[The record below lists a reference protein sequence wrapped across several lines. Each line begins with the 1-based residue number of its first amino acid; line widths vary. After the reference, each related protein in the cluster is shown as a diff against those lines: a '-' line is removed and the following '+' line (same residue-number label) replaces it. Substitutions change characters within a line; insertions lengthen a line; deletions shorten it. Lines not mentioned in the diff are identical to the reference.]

1 METTR
6 PVGIVETAWDQSL
19 RGKRFASSSVL
30 LLLMWVFFQYSQR
43 LVLKSLHRP
52 QFCCHYS
59 STKTKSAMKGFIIL
73 AHGLIVHFLKSLG
86 ISGLIYSGFWAQRPY
101 YIRFL
106 GYFDPQG
113 IAGAWGGVPWG
124 CGALSTDPCRHISI
138 HHVRERVS
146 VLFPY
151 PGSKPRNPSILNP
164 QTSKP

>member
-86 ISGLIYSGFWAQRPY
+86 IEGLIYSGFWAQRPY

-113 IAGAWGGVPWG
+113 IARAWGSMGLRGPKHRPVQAHFHPSCTGESFCTVP
-124 CGALSTDPCRHISI
+124 L
-138 HHVRERVS
+138 
-146 VLFPY
+146 
-151 PGSKPRNPSILNP
+151 PGL
-164 QTSKP
+164 